1 MEVNPQQG
9 LTEQGADGGSL
20 PVGAE
25 PTRVA
30 QQTRADMGALFPSLP
45 QGSSGNP
52 TLILGG
58 FSLVTM
64 PMMGLGGLLQNIV
77 PLLQNLPSPTELFSG

>member
-1 MEVNPQQG
+1 MEVKP
-9 LTEQGADGGSL
+9 EQEMTDVEADGGSL
-20 PVGAE
+20 LVGADS
-25 PTRVA
+25 TKSTHQMRVDVG
-30 QQTRADMGALFPSLP
+30 TLFPSLP

-64 PMMGLGGLLQNIV
+64 PMVGMNNLLQNIL
-77 PLLQNLPSPTELFSG
+77 PLLQNLPSPNEVFSG